1 MAAGCIAQQ
10 NVHASVDSSAD
21 PAGLSRTEHS
31 LFEIFNGQ
39 AAFSW
44 KGSSPRW
51 IAADSSG
58 RASVS
63 RVTWQSPD
71 KQAGNGRN
79 QLCLRS
85 RLTSRSRRNPPSS
98 FGLVALRDEDE
109 REGKLTHRPE
119 IGRGYPLNL
128 SISLSGGKETN
139 QDSLSNGE

>member
-1 MAAGCIAQQ
+1 MWRRAVAQQ

-85 RLTSRSRRNPPSS
+85 RFNVAFASKPSFF
-98 FGLVALRDEDE
+98 FGFVVLHDED
-109 REGKLTHRPE
+109 GKKENSHIDLR
-119 IGRGYPLNL
+119 
-128 SISLSGGKETN
+128 SGGATR
-139 QDSLSNGE
+139 

>member
-1 MAAGCIAQQ
+1 MAAGCLARQ

-85 RLTSRSRRNPPSS
+85 RLTLRSRRNPPSFWICS
-98 FGLVALRDEDE
+98 ITRRRRE
-109 REGKLTHRPE
+109 EGKLTHRPE

>member
-85 RLTSRSRRNPPSS
+85 RFNVAFASKPSFFFWIGCITRRRRERKENSHID
-98 FGLVALRDEDE
+98 LR
-109 REGKLTHRPE
+109 
-119 IGRGYPLNL
+119 
-128 SISLSGGKETN
+128 SGGATR
-139 QDSLSNGE
+139 